1 MLIVLVFIT
10 RDVLFIQWCKLTR
23 LRSPVVK
30 GVLFLCL
37 YYASVAVLFTVLD
50 ITSHRAATGLA
61 NALTP
66 AGAFTYTTA
75 LVPVS
80 VVAGIVIQVMA
91 TAFLVSAIRGRVQQT
106 ELVPAHASGD

>member
-1 MLIVLVFIT
+1 M
-10 RDVLFIQWCKLTR
+10 
-23 LRSPVVK
+23 
-30 GVLFLCL
+30 
-37 YYASVAVLFTVLD
+37 
-50 ITSHRAATGLA
+50 A

-66 AGAFTYTTA
+66 AGAFTYSNE

-80 VVAGIVIQVMA
+80 VVVGIVIQVMA